1 MNHII
6 ILYPL
11 LIFIDHCRLMSIVIV
26 DQWTSM
32 GSSLHCRSHISQPEA
47 SSHFFQ
53 LAAVQTHGQLRA
65 MSSIQT
71 SSNRVGAWNSYLGID
86 HEEGKEGH

>member
-1 MNHII
+1 M
-6 ILYPL
+6 
-11 LIFIDHCRLMSIVIV
+11 IV
-26 DQWTSM
+26 DQWTSWEFAL
-32 GSSLHCRSHISQPEA
+32 SISHLSAA

-86 HEEGKEGH
+86 QEEGKEGH